1 MQSHLRAVHLATVH
15 ERGIVDDHQTVHR
28 DAAANGI
35 EHGEVIGLGH
45 QPILV
50 GDVQMV
56 VLGPGDVGQLV
67 HDRHVHRTGADD
79 LVERDRTAA
88 TAVLV
93 FLDVRAQGPQ
103 QLPAVGERQAANFAG
118 KIVIDVTN
126 PLKDGPNGPELAI
139 GFSDSG
145 GETVQRLLPAAKV
158 VKAWNHVPAALM
170 VSPHLLGETADMFI
184 CGNDAAAKQKVTI
197 ILKAFG
203 CPVIDLGGIEQARL
217 TEALTGL
224 WIRYMVISGN
234 WQHAFKLIRKD

>member
-1 MQSHLRAVHLATVH
+1 MKIGVLGTGQVGQVLGASLVGLGYEVMIGSRDPNSQKVKDWVAHAAGGSSGGTFAEAAAFGQIIILATQWA
-15 ERGIVDDHQTVHR
+15 GT
-28 DAAANGI
+28 ANAI
-35 EHGEVIGLGH
+35 ELAG
-45 QPILV
+45 
-50 GDVQMV
+50 
-56 VLGPGDVGQLV
+56 
-67 HDRHVHRTGADD
+67 
-79 LVERDRTAA
+79 
-88 TAVLV
+88 
-93 FLDVRAQGPQ
+93 
-103 QLPAVGERQAANFAG
+103 AANFAG

-145 GETVQRLLPAAKV
+145 GETVQRLLPDAKV

>member
-1 MQSHLRAVHLATVH
+1 MKIGVLGTGQVGQVLGASLVGLGYEVMIGSRDPNSQKVKDWVAHAAGGSSAGTFEEAAAFGQIIILATQWV
-15 ERGIVDDHQTVHR
+15 GT
-28 DAAANGI
+28 ANAI
-35 EHGEVIGLGH
+35 ELAG
-45 QPILV
+45 
-50 GDVQMV
+50 
-56 VLGPGDVGQLV
+56 
-67 HDRHVHRTGADD
+67 
-79 LVERDRTAA
+79 
-88 TAVLV
+88 
-93 FLDVRAQGPQ
+93 
-103 QLPAVGERQAANFAG
+103 AANFAG